1 MGVEKRKKRN
11 KKKEVKEKEKE
22 KEKTTA
28 LELGLQKVLVNSTGS
43 HSTTWPAFQPTPG
56 GLPHQP
62 LTPPSASTHQPNQL
76 VPIRWG
82 Q

>member
-1 MGVEKRKKRN
+1 MGVEKRKKRI
-11 KKKEVKEKEKE
+11 KRKEVKEKE

-56 GLPHQP
+56 GLPPQT
-62 LTPPSASTHQPNQL
+62 LTPPSAPTHQPNQL
-76 VPIRWG
+76 VPLAWG